1 MALFPILQRKI
12 EAIGRLSLAST
23 TTTHLPPSP
32 SSVPPTTGVGPFL
45 LCQTNPSCG
54 LFKDTVHAI
63 NPPNF
68 KKQNK
73 TLYPFLFRAPFFCFS
88 VMQNSWISCLY
99 SLSPVSLLFS
109 FKSIP
114 FRLQNLYTVSSNS
127 ESSFLLLELAAALD
141 TSDHAFF
148 LETFS
153 SFCFQDTHIHGFH
166 PVLHLQLLS
175 HLCCFSTSS
184 PSSKPWSTSG
194 LSSPAATHSLG
205 DAYLAALN
213 ASYKLTTLKLTSLL
227 DLSPELLTHTFSFSI
242 WRSKYSISTI

>member
-99 SLSPVSLLFS
+99 SYLQFLFYSLLNLFHS
-109 FKSIP
+109 GCKTSILLALIVNP
-114 FRLQNLYTVSSNS
+114 HSSYLNWQQHLTQVITP
-127 ESSFLLLELAAALD
+127 SFLKHFL
-141 TSDHAFF
+141 HFAFR
-148 LETFS
+148 
-153 SFCFQDTHIHGFH
+153 
-166 PVLHLQLLS
+166 
-175 HLCCFSTSS
+175 
-184 PSSKPWSTSG
+184 
-194 LSSPAATHSLG
+194 
-205 DAYLAALN
+205 
-213 ASYKLTTLKLTSLL
+213 
-227 DLSPELLTHTFSFSI
+227 THTFMVSTQFFICNSSVTFAASPLHPHPLSLGVPQGSVPQPPLTP
-242 WRSKYSISTI
+242 WVMLISRL